1 MPQGNGGVVGP
12 ANDPTSSTASGV
24 WGLKEHAEAV
34 GAGEWPPYSPSS
46 PNFQISRSLR
56 FNSADSAYLS
66 RTLTA
71 PTNNLIWTWSV
82 WLKVNGGS
90 YLFTTTATD
99 GAGGYIYFTGGI
111 LVYWDDRQGGNAT
124 VLATSARYRDQSAW
138 YHIIVVTDRTQATA
152 SNRAKIYVNGSQVT
166 EFGTADY
173 PNQNQPSQFNSAI
186 PHYITAPS
194 GFFSGYMTE
203 INFIDGQALTPSSF
217 GETNATTGVWSPIA
231 YAGSYGTNG
240 FYLNFSDNSGVTSTT
255 LGKDDSGNGNNW
267 TPSGSPGFSVTAGAG
282 NDSLV
287 DSPTQYGTDTGAGGE
302 VRGNYCTWN
311 PLDKANGVGT
321 ITNGNLDAS
330 ASDATEVTA
339 GVRSTLGSSTGK
351 WYWEVTLT
359 SGTGVMIGAS
369 DLNFT
374 LKNGG
379 GWGGANCWC
388 YSING
393 TTYTLYPAYGVS
405 YGSSYTTN
413 DVIGVAFDADAG
425 TLTFYKNGVSQ
436 GVAFSGLTGKKLAPY
451 FGTASGTQ
459 AVTLNAGQRPFAYTA
474 PSGFKALVTTN
485 LPETT
490 VVQGDKY
497 FDTKLWA
504 GNSSTQ
510 SIALEFAPGWI
521 WNKSTGDAA
530 GHAWWDVLR
539 GTGALLS
546 SQSTDAETTG
556 YNAITSFGSNAIS
569 LGADNTGS
577 LNGRTNETGRNYV
590 GWVWKAGVS
599 NVTNE
604 YGTISSTV
612 SVSTTSGFSIVT
624 FTTSGSHS
632 TATIGHGLGAVPSM
646 IILKNRNGT
655 PINWNTYHRS
665 LGNTKALYLQSTS
678 AAITASGFWND
689 TSPTSA
695 VFTVGNNLYPGIN
708 HVAYCFAEVEGFSK
722 FGSYTGNGSAD
733 GPFVYTGFRPAW
745 VLFKNADDGS
755 VGWYIYDTKR
765 DTYNLAENYLRAE
778 SLYAETTANN
788 KLDILSNGFKIR
800 TTGATINQDTNT
812 IIYAAFAEN
821 PFKYSLGR

>member
-311 PLDKANGVGT
+311 PLDKA
-321 ITNGNLDAS
+321 
-330 ASDATEVTA
+330 
-339 GVRSTLGSSTGK
+339 
-351 WYWEVTLT
+351 
-359 SGTGVMIGAS
+359 M
-369 DLNFT
+369 
-374 LKNGG
+374 
-379 GWGGANCWC
+379 
-388 YSING
+388 
-393 TTYTLYPAYGVS
+393 
-405 YGSSYTTN
+405 
-413 DVIGVAFDADAG
+413 
-425 TLTFYKNGVSQ
+425 
-436 GVAFSGLTGKKLAPY
+436 GL
-451 FGTASGTQ
+451 
-459 AVTLNAGQRPFAYTA
+459 
-474 PSGFKALVTTN
+474 AL
-485 LPETT
+485 
-490 VVQGDKY
+490 
-497 FDTKLWA
+497 
-504 GNSSTQ
+504 
-510 SIALEFAPGWI
+510 
-521 WNKSTGDAA
+521 
-530 GHAWWDVLR
+530 
-539 GTGALLS
+539 
-546 SQSTDAETTG
+546 
-556 YNAITSFGSNAIS
+556 S
-569 LGADNTGS
+569 LM
-577 LNGRTNETGRNYV
+577 E
-590 GWVWKAGVS
+590 
-599 NVTNE
+599 
-604 YGTISSTV
+604 I
-612 SVSTTSGFSIVT
+612 
-624 FTTSGSHS
+624 
-632 TATIGHGLGAVPSM
+632 
-646 IILKNRNGT
+646 
-655 PINWNTYHRS
+655 
-665 LGNTKALYLQSTS
+665 
-678 AAITASGFWND
+678 
-689 TSPTSA
+689 
-695 VFTVGNNLYPGIN
+695 
-708 HVAYCFAEVEGFSK
+708 
-722 FGSYTGNGSAD
+722 
-733 GPFVYTGFRPAW
+733 
-745 VLFKNADDGS
+745 
-755 VGWYIYDTKR
+755 
-765 DTYNLAENYLRAE
+765 
-778 SLYAETTANN
+778 
-788 KLDILSNGFKIR
+788 
-800 TTGATINQDTNT
+800 
-812 IIYAAFAEN
+812 
-821 PFKYSLGR
+821 